1 LVFTY
6 SGSID
11 IDAVGWYYGNSGFE
25 IHKVGLK
32 LPNELGI
39 HDMSGNVRE
48 MCSDLHRGNGQAV
61 GFVMNPNPAVI
72 YRVERGSCYYD
83 VAKTC
88 RPVSGFPL
96 DPNFASK
103 GSGFRLVLPVE

>member
-1 LVFTY
+1 
-6 SGSID
+6 
-11 IDAVGWYYGNSGFE
+11 
-25 IHKVGLK
+25 
-32 LPNELGI
+32 
-39 HDMSGNVRE
+39 
-48 MCSDLHRGNGQAV
+48 
-61 GFVMNPNPAVI
+61 MNPSPAVI